1 MDGKEKTSKKEKKMK
16 SDEKNYYYVEDIQK
30 FLDLGITA
38 SYRRIREMNKDLEAQ
53 GYLTK
58 RGAVPRDYF
67 KKIYPNIIKD

>member
-58 RGAVPRDYF
+58 TRSCPTGLF
-67 KKIYPNIIKD
+67 